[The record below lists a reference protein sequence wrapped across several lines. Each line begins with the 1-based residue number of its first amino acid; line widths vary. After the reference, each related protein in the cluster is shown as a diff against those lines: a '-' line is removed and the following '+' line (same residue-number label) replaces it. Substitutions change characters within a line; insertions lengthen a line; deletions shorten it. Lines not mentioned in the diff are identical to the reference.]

1 MSRCVKISKIH
12 YQVKKKKSEQ
22 CLTMCSLQDFKNEKR
37 LDSHVC
43 LCVHYETPREHWRN
57 CRRDLCA
64 EGWESSSREMK
75 ASTSVEFT
83 SRQELFS
90 VHNAWGAHLGHN
102 PPRGGVLLLSV
113 SPIMKSRL
121 TGIGHLGEGVT
132 ARKSLAGPHPGILT
146 SH

>member
-22 CLTMCSLQDFKNEKR
+22 CLTMCSLLDFKNEKR

-43 LCVHYETPREHWRN
+43 LCVHYETLKEHSRN
-57 CRRDLCA
+57 CRRGLCA

-83 SRQELFS
+83 SCQELFS
-90 VHNAWGAHLGHN
+90 VHNARGAHLGHN
-102 PPRGGVLLLSV
+102 PPRGGVLLSV

-132 ARKSLAGPHPGILT
+132 ARKSLTGPMT